1 LLVFHQKDNSEEA
14 LLYADLG
21 RLQFVYN
28 NAVIPGKEN
37 IYLATLTKLEQK
49 YLDQAAGTDVSHR
62 IAEYYYN
69 AGSDYNRGEDNEKQF
84 YYKTAFEICEKA
96 IARFPDSFGA
106 GQCRS
111 LLSGIIARN
120 LQFQTELVNLPDEPI
135 LMSIS
140 YRNISKVYGRVIRIS
155 EKDKENI
162 EKQEYDK
169 TGEYLMKL
177 DPIKGFAVDLPTV
190 GDYRNHNT
198 EFNIDPLPLGLYVVV
213 LSNGKDFG
221 NKSNTLQYLYTH
233 VSNIG
238 YSIRNNKDGKA
249 EIVVTH
255 RKSSDPM
262 ENVKLAFFTDKYNN
276 LLRRY
281 EEKKLGESK
290 TNANGIAIGI
300 GGERENFK
308 IKFSK
313 GDDLLNLDT
322 RASNV
327 SRSYDRNENRRV
339 HFFLDREIYRPGQ
352 TVYFKGI
359 LLKYDNKGMPEII
372 TNEKI
377 KIELRDVNHQ
387 VVETLDLLSNEYGTI
402 NGFVTAPNN
411 GLTGNMN
418 FMASWNGNNDR
429 KYFRV
434 EEYKRPKFEVNFDPV
449 KGSFKLGEE
458 VTVTG
463 NAKAY
468 AGSNVDGAKVVY
480 RVVREVRFPY
490 FPWWRRGYWRPSSPS
505 VEITNGESVTDAAGN
520 FEIRFTAIPDPTIDK
535 STKPEFYY
543 TAYADVVD
551 ITGET
556 HSANRG
562 VSIGNVALRVSFDI
576 PELANS
582 DSLKSAVINTTNLNG
597 EFEAAK
603 GTMTIEKLITPAK
616 SYIDRFWELPD
627 LHVLTEAEF
636 TTKFP
641 HYAYK
646 DEDKASN
653 WKVDKTVFEGS
664 FDTEKSK
671 ELNFN
676 NLNFQVGKYAFTL
689 KTKDAFGEEIELK
702 RFITIYDLNSQKV
715 PSNEPYFHITEQN
728 SYEPGETASWYF
740 GSYDKEVKMLVEIE
754 HDNQIIDIKWLTING
769 LKKESK
775 AILEAYRG
783 NIFYRIYFTKNNRFF
798 NNAYTISVPWSN
810 KNLTVEYGTFRDKLY
825 PGQEETWQ
833 IKISGPKKEKVMAEM
848 VAGMYDASLD
858 AFAPNNWNLN
868 PFPNAYARFGWRTY
882 SSGPV
887 SGREVNYN
895 WDRGNAGSG
904 NSRYLERLNWFGFDY
919 YDRIDLYLRGSVSGS
934 MELEEMVVLSDSDG
948 NAAPRS
954 APPSPM
960 ADMKMEAK
968 SSSVAVDGRK
978 EKITEGATNEEGGAP
993 PQIRTNLKETV
1004 FFFPNLKTDEDGNV
1018 IIQFTMNEALTRW
1031 KFMGLAHTK
1040 DLKLGITTKEIV
1052 TQKDLMVLPNP

>member
-1 LLVFHQKDNSEEA
+1 MKKQAFLISFTLLSLLLFSCNTNKSKSTLATQTNNPQMINLTNNDHQADWKIIDSLEQSGLPKSALEKVQELYSKVQKNNEPAQIIKCLIYLGKYQTQLEEDGFVKTINDMAIHIEKAAFPQNKILESMMAEMYQRYLDQNYWKFQDRTELTDFKSDDIQTWTIGQLTEKARILYLASIDDDRTQQIKLEDFSAILQTGSNAEALQPTLYDFLVYRAIDHFSNERTYLTQPAYQFYINQPEALGDIATFINFNFESKDSTSEKLLMIKLFQNLLVFHQKDNSEEA

-377 KIELRDVNHQ
+377 KIE
-387 VVETLDLLSNEYGTI
+387 
-402 NGFVTAPNN
+402 
-411 GLTGNMN
+411 
-418 FMASWNGNNDR
+418 
-429 KYFRV
+429 
-434 EEYKRPKFEVNFDPV
+434 
-449 KGSFKLGEE
+449 
-458 VTVTG
+458 
-463 NAKAY
+463 
-468 AGSNVDGAKVVY
+468 
-480 RVVREVRFPY
+480 
-490 FPWWRRGYWRPSSPS
+490 
-505 VEITNGESVTDAAGN
+505 
-520 FEIRFTAIPDPTIDK
+520 
-535 STKPEFYY
+535 
-543 TAYADVVD
+543 
-551 ITGET
+551 
-556 HSANRG
+556 
-562 VSIGNVALRVSFDI
+562 
-576 PELANS
+576 
-582 DSLKSAVINTTNLNG
+582 
-597 EFEAAK
+597 
-603 GTMTIEKLITPAK
+603 
-616 SYIDRFWELPD
+616 
-627 LHVLTEAEF
+627 
-636 TTKFP
+636 
-641 HYAYK
+641 
-646 DEDKASN
+646 
-653 WKVDKTVFEGS
+653 
-664 FDTEKSK
+664 
-671 ELNFN
+671 
-676 NLNFQVGKYAFTL
+676 
-689 KTKDAFGEEIELK
+689 
-702 RFITIYDLNSQKV
+702 
-715 PSNEPYFHITEQN
+715 
-728 SYEPGETASWYF
+728 
-740 GSYDKEVKMLVEIE
+740 
-754 HDNQIIDIKWLTING
+754 
-769 LKKESK
+769 
-775 AILEAYRG
+775 
-783 NIFYRIYFTKNNRFF
+783 
-798 NNAYTISVPWSN
+798 
-810 KNLTVEYGTFRDKLY
+810 
-825 PGQEETWQ
+825 
-833 IKISGPKKEKVMAEM
+833 
-848 VAGMYDASLD
+848 
-858 AFAPNNWNLN
+858 
-868 PFPNAYARFGWRTY
+868 
-882 SSGPV
+882 
-887 SGREVNYN
+887 
-895 WDRGNAGSG
+895 
-904 NSRYLERLNWFGFDY
+904 
-919 YDRIDLYLRGSVSGS
+919 
-934 MELEEMVVLSDSDG
+934 
-948 NAAPRS
+948 
-954 APPSPM
+954 
-960 ADMKMEAK
+960 
-968 SSSVAVDGRK
+968 
-978 EKITEGATNEEGGAP
+978 
-993 PQIRTNLKETV
+993 
-1004 FFFPNLKTDEDGNV
+1004 
-1018 IIQFTMNEALTRW
+1018 
-1031 KFMGLAHTK
+1031 
-1040 DLKLGITTKEIV
+1040 
-1052 TQKDLMVLPNP
+1052 